1 MATNGVKR
9 KLAAILSA
17 DVKGY
22 SRLMGE
28 DEEATVRTLTAYRE
42 VMASLIQQ
50 FRGRVVDSPGDNVL
64 AEFASVVDAV
74 QCAVEIQRV
83 LKAKNAELPEN
94 RRMEFRIGVNLGDVI
109 EEGERIY
116 GDGVN
121 IAARLEG
128 LAEGGG
134 ICLSGSAYEQI
145 ENKLPLHYEYLGE
158 HTVKNIRKPIR
169 VYRALTEA
177 QAARAVSRAK
187 GLGLKPWQWAALG
200 LVAVLVVGAGAL
212 AIWNLLLRPTSPP
225 VEVASVEKMAFPL
238 PKEPSIAVMP
248 FDNLSGDPEQEYI
261 ADGISENI
269 MATLSKIPEMFV
281 IARNSTFAY
290 KGKHVKVQ
298 QVAEDLGVRYVLEGS
313 VLKSGERLRITAQL
327 IDAITG
333 HHLWTEQYEREMKEL
348 FGLLDEIT
356 QEIAVALQVK
366 LTHGEQMR
374 MWAKGTDSLEAWRH
388 VSKGISLFW
397 RWRKEDNAKARELF
411 EQAVELDPEYAAA
424 WTWLAGS
431 HYLDVALG
439 WADSP
444 SESYRRALQLTQ
456 KALELDD
463 SNPLAHALLGEFHGH
478 KGQYGK
484 AIAEGEKA
492 IALGP
497 NNALVHWTLA
507 DTMQEAGKPE
517 EAILLSKKAMR
528 LHPHYPA
535 IYLFTLAVAY
545 HQAGRYE
552 EAFATWKELL
562 ERSRKG
568 EYKVHDALSGL
579 TLTCTE
585 LGREDEARTYA
596 EELFKIK
603 PNLSL
608 TGLAS
613 ALKLYKTRSQ
623 LERIWSAL
631 RKAGIVPPLLSS
643 AVEFTYKGPP
653 AFTLMHPEG
662 RTEREFLSPEK
673 VFKVDTYEGLIEF
686 HVFVADIPK
695 DVKLADVGPKV
706 FAPALEKDVGAEVE
720 VLSNE
725 EIELADGAKAYKT
738 EMEWTHR
745 RGHFVMLLLVSAFKE
760 NKWVYV
766 AAVTVGDPDEIGH
779 LAQSLRF
786 MPYDIPL
793 TAAVHH
799 VHEPGDISYTY
810 IDVVIGENFTGSLP
824 DDIDMIV
831 VTGPK
836 GDLPISKEDFL
847 WLPQFRSFWI
857 GMLGAPEIG
866 AYTFTVTSGNVSGTA
881 TDTQSVLRTL
891 PIPDTNT
898 FSPSKGETL
907 SSKTPTFSWG
917 AVDADVPVYYRLE
930 IKTPWGDWVY
940 RTDRL
945 EGMLSHT
952 VPADKL
958 AAGQTYIWRVR
969 VVDNSDGIKVQN
981 RSNSEWL
988 NFTMAKSLQ

>member
-1 MATNGVKR
+1 MATKGVKR

-42 VMASLIQQ
+42 VMASLIGQ

-64 AEFASVVDAV
+64 AEFSSVVDAV

-83 LKAKNAELPEN
+83 LKTRNAELPEN

-109 EEGERIY
+109 EEEERIY

-121 IAARLEG
+121 IAARVEG

-177 QAARAVSRAK
+177 EAARAVSRAK
-187 GLGLKPWQWAALG
+187 GLGLKPWQWAAL
-200 LVAVLVVGAGAL
+200 VVF
-212 AIWNLLLRPTSPP
+212 
-225 VEVASVEKMAFPL
+225 E
-238 PKEPSIAVMP
+238 
-248 FDNLSGDPEQEYI
+248 NLSGDPEQEYI

-313 VLKSGERLRITAQL
+313 VLKSGERLRVTAQL

-397 RWRKEDNAKARELF
+397 LLRKEDNAKARELF
-411 EQAVELDPEYAAA
+411 KQAVELDPEYAAA

-431 HYLDVALG
+431 YLLDVALR

-497 NNALVHWTLA
+497 NNALVHWLLA

-517 EAILLSKKAMR
+517 KAISLSKKAMR

-535 IYLFTLAVAY
+535 FYLSTLAVAY
-545 HQAGRYE
+545 HQTGRYE

-562 ERSRKG
+562 DRSRKG
-568 EYKVHDALSGL
+568 EYKVHDALSGM

-608 TGLAS
+608 TGLANV
-613 ALKLYKTRSQ
+613 LKLYKTRSQ
-623 LERIWSAL
+623 LERFWSAL

-643 AVEFTYKGPP
+643 AVQFTYKGPP

-673 VFKVDTYEGLIEF
+673 VFKVEAYEGLIEF
-686 HVFVADIPK
+686 NVFVADIPK
-695 DVKLADVGPKV
+695 DMKLADVGPKG
-706 FAPALEKDVGAEVE
+706 FAPVLEKDVGAEVE

-725 EIELADGAKAYKT
+725 EIELVDGTKAYRAR
-738 EMEWTHR
+738 MEWLNKQKVLIT
-745 RGHFVMLLLVSAFKE
+745 LLLVSAFKE
-760 NKWVYV
+760 NKWIYV
-766 AAVTVGDPDEIGH
+766 AAVTVGDPGEIEQ

-786 MPYDIPL
+786 MPLHIPIRG
-793 TAAVHH
+793 AIHH
-799 VHEPGDISYTY
+799 VHEPGDIFNTY
-810 IDVVIGENFTGSLP
+810 IDVVIGEDFTGSLP
-824 DDIDMIV
+824 DDVDTIT

-836 GDLPISKEDFL
+836 GDLPISKEEFL
-847 WLPQFRSFWI
+847 WIPQFRSFWI

-866 AYTFTVTSGNVSGTA
+866 TYTFTVTSGNVSGTA
-881 TDTQSVLRTL
+881 MDTQSVLRTL
-891 PIPDTNT
+891 PIPDTST

-988 NFTMAKSLQ
+988 NFTMAKSLR